1 MATPI
6 GLVPADGEINTEG
19 LAVSE
24 EAMHE
29 LLDVD
34 ADAVRAQLPQL
45 EEHLA
50 RFGDDLPDEVR
61 AQARGA
67 EGAAGLSQSS

>member
-1 MATPI
+1 
-6 GLVPADGEINTEG
+6 
-19 LAVSE
+19 VSE

-61 AQARGA
+61 AQLEALKARLA
-67 EGAAGLSQSS
+67 